1 MVVARRLSLPCTMWN
16 LPRPGIKLLSLALA
30 GRFLTTG
37 PPGTSLSRNLLH
49 GYMSDYGYRTHDQEQ
64 SIKRKQKFIGKS

>member
-1 MVVARRLSLPCTMWN
+1 MQVSVVVARRLYQPCTMWN

-37 PPGTSLSRNLLH
+37 PQGTSLSRNLLNE
-49 GYMSDYGYRTHDQEQ
+49 YMSDYGYRTHDQE
-64 SIKRKQKFIGKS
+64 